1 MESWTRVENPITNKM
16 LEFGYC
22 EFTSLEGLKIASKLL
37 NNLDIPII
45 FKFDSTL
52 QIQINT
58 LNVAKNEIEMKRQ
71 INNILENL
79 KDDKDVKRLE
89 RELSK
94 EKALIDEEEMRKKR
108 EILKEK
114 EKLRKE
120 KEKNFEIERER
131 RSRKKLKEDRSFHES
146 EKEWIS
152 KEKRK
157 IRELKVEEERD
168 SKEKELRTLL
178 FEYKINLFLYIFFF
192 LTIQNFFFLKGIM
205 YR

>member
-1 MESWTRVENPITNKM
+1 M